1 MLLLKSLTAAYGSK
15 IILRDISLS
24 LRKGTILAVIGPNGA
39 GKSTLI
45 RAISGVISISS
56 GEIKYQGQN
65 IEKFSPIER
74 SRLMA
79 VVPQALL
86 APPAFSAWDTVLT
99 GRTPHLNWLGQL
111 SEQDRNIARQSM
123 QRTDT
128 IGLKDRYVNQLSG
141 GEQQRVLLARALAQS
156 TPILLMDEP
165 TTHLDLQYQVNIM
178 EHVKSLVKHDGI
190 SVLIAMHDL
199 NLVARYADEIA
210 LLVDGTIRAF
220 GSPKEILKPDL
231 LSEVYRIPLQV
242 VSFDK
247 DETLLVIPKKNVD
260 Y

>member
-1 MLLLKSLTAAYGSK
+1 MLLIKSLSAAYGSK
-15 IILRDISLS
+15 VILHDISLS
-24 LRKGTILAVIGPNGA
+24 LRKGTMLAIIGPNGA

-45 RAISGVISISS
+45 RAVSGVIPISS
-56 GEIKYQGQN
+56 GEIRYAEQN
-65 IEKFSPIER
+65 LERLSPVDR

-79 VVPQALL
+79 VVPQARQAL
-86 APPAFSAWDTVLT
+86 PAFSAWETVLT

-123 QRTDT
+123 ERTDT
-128 IGLKDRYVNQLSG
+128 MGLANRYVNQLSG

-165 TTHLDLQYQVNIM
+165 TAHLDLQYQVNIL
-178 EHVKSLVKHDGI
+178 EHVKSLVDHDDI

-199 NLVARYADEIA
+199 NLVARYADEIV
-210 LLVDGTIRAF
+210 LLYEGTIRAF
-220 GSPKEILKPDL
+220 GPPKEILEPEL

-242 VSFDK
+242 VSLDQ
-247 DETLLVIPKKNVD
+247 DETRLVVPKNNAD
-260 Y
+260 